1 MDINRGETHANH
13 SNQREAST
21 EAMKKSSL
29 LSVVLAISL
38 MFGLMAGWIVSGHAQ
53 APASPAPTAP
63 PAGRAAATGSFA
75 KLAEAVKPAVI
86 NVSTQ
91 SNASGRRTPLEE
103 FYGDDFFR
111 RFFGDAPEK
120 MPRRGLGS
128 GVIIDPSG
136 IALTNAHVV
145 DGATTI
151 EVVTL
156 DAGKHKAK
164 VLGTDKK
171 TDLAVIQLD
180 GGTRTFPFISLGD
193 SDEAQVGDWVIA
205 VGSPFGLQAT
215 VTSGIISAKARQIG
229 AGPYDDF
236 IQTDAAIN
244 PGNSGGPLVNMRG
257 EIVGIN
263 TAIVRG
269 GSGIGFAIP
278 SNMAKRVASE
288 LRTTGKVTRGWL
300 GVSLQPLTSDLAT
313 SFGVKDAKGA
323 LVADV
328 SPDSPAARAGLKSG
342 DVITD
347 FNGKK
352 VDDPAALARA
362 VALAKPGDTSRVG
375 VWRDRQEK
383 TIELKLGEMPADRG
397 TAAASSGDGETGRLG
412 VTVQPVT
419 PEIARQLD
427 LKDANGVVVTRVEP
441 DGAASEAG
449 LQRGDVIVE
458 IDRKAVKS
466 VEDFEKLA
474 NAGGKRV
481 LMRVYRGGT
490 ALFIALSPPV
500 KQ

>member
-1 MDINRGETHANH
+1 MVLMIGLSLGLMGGLIGSGLAQPKPTPMVAPPP
-13 SNQREAST
+13 AST
-21 EAMKKSSL
+21 SAN
-29 LSVVLAISL
+29 
-38 MFGLMAGWIVSGHAQ
+38 
-53 APASPAPTAP
+53 
-63 PAGRAAATGSFA
+63 TGSFA
-75 KLAEAVKPAVI
+75 KLAEAIKPAVI
-86 NVSTQ
+86 NVSTM
-91 SNASGRRTPLEE
+91 SKGSGGRTPLEE
-103 FYGDDFFR
+103 FYGEDFFR
-111 RFFGDAPEK
+111 RFFGDTPEK

-145 DGATTI
+145 DDATSI

-156 DAGKHKAK
+156 DGSKHKAK

-180 GGTRTFPFISLGD
+180 GGTKRFPFVPLGD

-257 EIVGIN
+257 EVVGIN

-278 SNMAKRVASE
+278 SNMAKRVAGE
-288 LRTTGKVTRGWL
+288 LRTAGKVTRGWL
-300 GVSLQPLTSDLAT
+300 GVSLQPLTPDLAA

-328 SPDSPAARAGLKSG
+328 SSDSPAAHAGLKSG
-342 DVITD
+342 DVITE

-352 VDDPAALARA
+352 IEDPAALARA
-362 VALAKPGDTSRVG
+362 VGVAKPGDATKLT
-375 VWRDRQEK
+375 VWRDRQQK
-383 TIELKLGEMPADRG
+383 TMDIKLGETPAER
-397 TAAASSGDGETGRLG
+397 TASAAKGDGAATDAAKLG
-412 VTVQPVT
+412 VTVQPLT

-427 LKDANGVVVTRVEP
+427 LKDTNGVVVTRVDP

-458 IDRKAVKS
+458 IDRKPVKS
-466 VEDFEKLA
+466 VSDFEKLA
-474 NAGGKRV
+474 RAGSKQV
-481 LMRVYRGGT
+481 LMRVQRGGN
-490 ALFIALSPPV
+490 AIYIAMAPST
-500 KQ
+500 K

>member
-1 MDINRGETHANH
+1 MG
-13 SNQREAST
+13 
-21 EAMKKSSL
+21 
-29 LSVVLAISL
+29 
-38 MFGLMAGWIVSGHAQ
+38 GWFASGHAQ
-53 APASPAPTAP
+53 QKPGPTPAVTAP
-63 PAGRAAATGSFA
+63 PVGSTATSGSFA

-86 NVSTQ
+86 NVSTR
-91 SNASGRRTPLEE
+91 SRTSGGRTPLEE
-103 FYGDDFFR
+103 FYGEEFFK

-145 DGATTI
+145 EGASTI
-151 EVVTL
+151 EVGTL
-156 DAGKHKAK
+156 DGGKHTAK
-164 VLGTDKK
+164 VLGSDKK

-180 GGTRTFPFISLGD
+180 GGAKTFAFVPLGN

-205 VGSPFGLQAT
+205 VGAPFGLQAT

-257 EIVGIN
+257 EVVGIN

-288 LRTTGKVTRGWL
+288 LRTSGKVTRGWL
-300 GVSLQPLTSDLAT
+300 GVSLQPLTPELAT
-313 SFGVKDAKGA
+313 SFGAKDTKGA
-323 LVADV
+323 LIADV
-328 SPDSPAARAGLKSG
+328 SADSPAARAGLKSG
-342 DVITD
+342 DVITE

-352 VDDPAALARA
+352 IDDPSALARA
-362 VALAKPGDTSRVG
+362 VGLAKPGEMSKVR

-383 TIELKLGEMPADRG
+383 TVDLKLGELPAER
-397 TAAASSGDGETGRLG
+397 TAAAATRGGGGADASRLG

-427 LKDANGVVVTRVEP
+427 LKDPSGVVVTRVDPE
-441 DGAASEAG
+441 GAAGEAG
-449 LQRGDVIVE
+449 MQRGDVIVE
-458 IDRKAVKS
+458 IDRKPVKS
-466 VEDFEKLA
+466 VDDFEKLTA
-474 NAGGKRV
+474 SAGGKQV
-481 LMRVYRGGT
+481 LMRVQRGGN
-490 ALFIALSPPV
+490 AIYIAMAPP
-500 KQ
+500 KK

>member
-1 MDINRGETHANH
+1 
-13 SNQREAST
+13 
-21 EAMKKSSL
+21 MKKSAQVA
-29 LSVVLAISL
+29 VVLALGLSL
-38 MFGLMAGWIVSGHAQ
+38 GLMGGWIASGHAQ
-53 APASPAPTAP
+53 QKPGPTPAVTAP
-63 PAGRAAATGSFA
+63 PVGSTATSGSFA

-86 NVSTQ
+86 NVSTL
-91 SNASGRRTPLEE
+91 SRTSGGRTPLEE
-103 FYGDDFFR
+103 FYGEEFFK

-145 DGATTI
+145 EGATTI
-151 EVVTL
+151 EVGTL
-156 DAGKHKAK
+156 DGGKHTAK
-164 VLGTDKK
+164 VLGSDKK

-180 GGTRTFPFISLGD
+180 GGAKTFAFVPLGN

-205 VGSPFGLQAT
+205 VGAPFGLQAT

-257 EIVGIN
+257 EVVGIN

-288 LRTTGKVTRGWL
+288 LRTSGKVTRGWL
-300 GVSLQPLTSDLAT
+300 GVSLQPLTPELAT
-313 SFGVKDAKGA
+313 SFGAKDTKGA
-323 LVADV
+323 LIADV
-328 SPDSPAARAGLKSG
+328 SADSPAARAGLKSG
-342 DVITD
+342 DVITE

-352 VDDPAALARA
+352 IDDPSALARA
-362 VALAKPGDTSRVG
+362 VGLAKPGEMSKVR

-383 TIELKLGEMPADRG
+383 TVDLKLGELPAER
-397 TAAASSGDGETGRLG
+397 TAAAATRGVGDADASKLG
-412 VTVQPVT
+412 VTVQSVT

-427 LKDANGVVVTRVEP
+427 LKDPSGVVVTRVDPE
-441 DGAASEAG
+441 GAAGEAG
-449 LQRGDVIVE
+449 MQRGDVIVE
-458 IDRKAVKS
+458 IDRKPVKS
-466 VEDFEKLA
+466 VDDFEKLTA
-474 NAGGKRV
+474 SAGGKQV
-481 LMRVYRGGT
+481 LMRVQRGGN
-490 ALFIALSPPV
+490 AIYIAMAPP
-500 KQ
+500 KK

>member
-1 MDINRGETHANH
+1 
-13 SNQREAST
+13 
-21 EAMKKSSL
+21 MKKSAQVA
-29 LSVVLAISL
+29 VVLALGLSL
-38 MFGLMAGWIVSGHAQ
+38 GLMGGWIASGHAQ
-53 APASPAPTAP
+53 QKPGPTPAVTAP
-63 PAGRAAATGSFA
+63 PVGSTATSGSFA

-86 NVSTQ
+86 NVSTL
-91 SNASGRRTPLEE
+91 SRTSGGRTPLEE
-103 FYGDDFFR
+103 FYGEEFFK

-145 DGATTI
+145 EGASTI
-151 EVVTL
+151 EVGTL
-156 DAGKHKAK
+156 DGGKHTAK
-164 VLGTDKK
+164 VLGSDKK

-180 GGTRTFPFISLGD
+180 GGAKTFAFVPLGN

-205 VGSPFGLQAT
+205 VGAPFGLQAT

-257 EIVGIN
+257 EVVGIN

-288 LRTTGKVTRGWL
+288 LRTSGKVTRGWL
-300 GVSLQPLTSDLAT
+300 GVSLQPLTPELAT
-313 SFGVKDAKGA
+313 SFGAKDTKGA
-323 LVADV
+323 LIADV
-328 SPDSPAARAGLKSG
+328 SADSPAARAGLKSG
-342 DVITD
+342 DVITE

-352 VDDPAALARA
+352 IDDPSALARA
-362 VALAKPGDTSRVG
+362 VGLAKPGEMSKVR

-383 TIELKLGEMPADRG
+383 TVDLKLGELPAER
-397 TAAASSGDGETGRLG
+397 TAAAATRGVGDADASKLG
-412 VTVQPVT
+412 VTVQSVT

-427 LKDANGVVVTRVEP
+427 LKDPSGVVVTRVDPE
-441 DGAASEAG
+441 GAAGEAG
-449 LQRGDVIVE
+449 MQRGDVIVE
-458 IDRKAVKS
+458 IDRKPVKS
-466 VEDFEKLA
+466 VDDFEKLTA
-474 NAGGKRV
+474 SAGGKQV
-481 LMRVYRGGT
+481 LMRVQRGGN
-490 ALFIALSPPV
+490 AIYIAMAPP
-500 KQ
+500 KK

>member
-1 MDINRGETHANH
+1 
-13 SNQREAST
+13 
-21 EAMKKSSL
+21 MKRSAL
-29 LSVVLAISL
+29 LVVVLAI
-38 MFGLMAGWIVSGHAQ
+38 GLALGLTGGLIASGDAQ
-53 APASPAPTAP
+53 MKATPTPAVTPP
-63 PAGRAAATGSFA
+63 PAGAAAATGSFA

-91 SNASGRRTPLEE
+91 TKTSGGRTPLEE
-103 FYGDDFFR
+103 FYGEDFFR

-156 DAGKHKAK
+156 DGGKHTAK
-164 VLGTDKK
+164 VLGVDKK
-171 TDLAVIQLD
+171 TDLAVLQLD
-180 GGTRTFPFISLGD
+180 GGAKTFSFIPLGN
-193 SDEAQVGDWVIA
+193 SDAAQVGDWVIA
-205 VGSPFGLQAT
+205 VGAPFGLQAT

-257 EIVGIN
+257 EVVGIN
-263 TAIVRG
+263 AAIVRG

-288 LRTTGKVTRGWL
+288 LRTAGKVTRGWL
-300 GVSLQPLTSDLAT
+300 GVSLQPLTPELAT

-328 SPDSPAARAGLKSG
+328 SADSPAARAGLKSG
-342 DVITD
+342 DIIME

-352 VDDPAALARA
+352 VDDPSALARA
-362 VALAKPGDTSRVG
+362 VALAKPGETSRLAL
-375 VWRDRQEK
+375 WRDRQQKAVE
-383 TIELKLGEMPADRG
+383 IKLGEIPVER
-397 TAAASSGDGETGRLG
+397 TAAVKDASGNDASGLG

-427 LKDANGVVVTRVEP
+427 LKHPSGVVVTRVDPE
-441 DGAASEAG
+441 GTAAEAG
-449 LQRGDVIVE
+449 MQRGDVIVE
-458 IDRKAVKS
+458 IDRKPVKW
-466 VEDFEKLA
+466 VDDFEILTTR
-474 NAGGKRV
+474 AGG
-481 LMRVYRGGT
+481 
-490 ALFIALSPPV
+490 
-500 KQ
+500 

>member
-1 MDINRGETHANH
+1 
-13 SNQREAST
+13 
-21 EAMKKSSL
+21 MKKSAQL
-29 LSVVLAISL
+29 TVVLALGLSL
-38 MFGLMAGWIVSGHAQ
+38 GLMGGWIASGHAQ
-53 APASPAPTAP
+53 QKPGPTPAVTAP
-63 PAGRAAATGSFA
+63 PVGSTATSGSFA

-86 NVSTQ
+86 NVSTL
-91 SNASGRRTPLEE
+91 SRTSGGRTPLEE
-103 FYGDDFFR
+103 FYGEEFFK

-145 DGATTI
+145 EGATTI
-151 EVVTL
+151 EVGTL
-156 DAGKHKAK
+156 DGGKHTAK
-164 VLGTDKK
+164 VLGSDKK

-180 GGTRTFPFISLGD
+180 GGAKTFAFVPLGN

-205 VGSPFGLQAT
+205 VGAPFGLQAT

-257 EIVGIN
+257 EVVGIN

-288 LRTTGKVTRGWL
+288 LRTSGKVTRGWL
-300 GVSLQPLTSDLAT
+300 GVSLQPLTPELAT
-313 SFGVKDAKGA
+313 SFGAKDTKGA
-323 LVADV
+323 LIADV
-328 SPDSPAARAGLKSG
+328 SADSPAARAGLKSG
-342 DVITD
+342 DVITE

-352 VDDPAALARA
+352 MDDPSALARA
-362 VALAKPGDTSRVG
+362 VGLAKPGEMSKVR

-383 TIELKLGEMPADRG
+383 TVDLKLGELPAER
-397 TAAASSGDGETGRLG
+397 TAAAATGGGGGADASKLG
-412 VTVQPVT
+412 VTVQSVT

-427 LKDANGVVVTRVEP
+427 LKDASGVVVTRVDPE
-441 DGAASEAG
+441 GAAGEAG
-449 LQRGDVIVE
+449 MQRGDVIVE
-458 IDRKAVKS
+458 IDRKPVKS
-466 VEDFEKLA
+466 VDDFEKLTA
-474 NAGGKRV
+474 SAGGKQV
-481 LMRVYRGGT
+481 LMRVQRGGN
-490 ALFIALSPPV
+490 AIYIAMAPP
-500 KQ
+500 KK